1 MAGPFNNKDHEL
13 FVKTEASY
21 NDQTYSPA
29 AADAIRS
36 RTGFPAKRDKSRK
49 DRDEE
54 FDGSASV
61 HGTVGGKEKATWEIE
76 MAITPSEVTGTATAP
91 DAFELFKNHM
101 GSQDVAL
108 AHSTTQAG
116 STTTV
121 IAGTAGAV
129 AALGLAV
136 GDFIGVQAPAASPT
150 LGVEVRQVTVIAT
163 DNITVTPALSFAPLT
178 GRALYGAVTYRLL
191 RTSTGTVG
199 IASYLNGD
207 NARQLV
213 SGAVVSQMD
222 VSYSASA
229 DVPEAM
235 VKFSGEAAKIS
246 PLTIAKPTGT
256 FAGNPLAPTSAFAW
270 VGSTKQCVTDL
281 TLTSNNGQEVRNNE
295 SCSLNPTGVKRT
307 GNNGKYKVELAMKML
322 LLTDGIRDAY
332 YDVADDLT
340 AYDVTVQLGIEL
352 GKIFAFRCASWR
364 PDVDR
369 DAVDGEA
376 SLDMKGRCYSNNST
390 SDTELVLAFL

>member
-13 FVKTEASY
+13 FIKTEASY
-21 NDQTYSPA
+21 NDSATTFA
-29 AADAIRS
+29 AGDAVRT
-36 RTGFPAKRDKSRK
+36 RTGFPAKRQKSRR
-49 DRDEE
+49 DRDQE
-54 FDGSASV
+54 FDGSSSV
-61 HGTVGGKEKATWEIE
+61 HGTVGGREKAEWEIE
-76 MAITPSEVTGTATAP
+76 MAITPSEVTASPTAP
-91 DAFELFKNHM
+91 DAFELYKNHM
-101 GSQDVAL
+101 GSQDLGL
-108 AHSTTQAG
+108 AHSTVTVG

-121 IAGTAGAV
+121 LAGTAGAV
-129 AALGLAV
+129 AALGMAV
-136 GDFIGVQAPAASPT
+136 GDFIGVQAPAATPT

-178 GRALYGAVTYRLL
+178 GRALYACVTYKLL
-191 RTSTGTVG
+191 YSASGTVG
-199 IASYLNGD
+199 IGSYLSGD

-213 SGAVVSQMD
+213 SGTVVSDMEVTYD
-222 VSYSASA
+222 AS
-229 DVPEAM
+229 DEVPEAL
-235 VKFSGEAAKIS
+235 VKFSGEAAKIQ
-246 PLTIAKPTGT
+246 PLAVAKPTGT

-270 VGSTKQCVTDL
+270 IGSNKQCVTSL

-307 GNNGKYKVELAMKML
+307 GNNGKYLINLAMDML
-322 LLTDGIRDAY
+322 LTTGTVEGY

-376 SLDMKGRCYSNNST
+376 SLSLTGRCYSNNST
-390 SDTELVLAFL
+390 ADTELVLAFC